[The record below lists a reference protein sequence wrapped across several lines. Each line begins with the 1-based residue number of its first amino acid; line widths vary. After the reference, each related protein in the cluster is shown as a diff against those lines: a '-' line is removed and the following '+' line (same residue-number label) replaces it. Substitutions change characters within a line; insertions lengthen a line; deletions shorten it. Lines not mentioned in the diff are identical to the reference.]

1 MENHMGKQLSS
12 DVDRA
17 CQESTITIITAD
29 NYFYLAVKYLIHS
42 MLPEI
47 LSKKGTIYNV
57 VHCESV
63 FQMDFQDAMK
73 SEDRLLIADYDV
85 RLIGN
90 SHILEL
96 LQGMKVFRSVMLVL
110 HKELAVSEVDYCL
123 TKGAPVGAIKQ
134 ILLDFILQQSVPQ
147 KMNSGQLLSRFTHRE
162 HQIIRLI
169 LKGRRVESIAK
180 ELNLSPKTIYA
191 HRSRIYQKAGVR
203 NLQGLF
209 RCGELNAAELKSP
222 VA

>member
-1 MENHMGKQLSS
+1 MGKELSS
-12 DVDRA
+12 GIERV
-17 CQESTITIITAD
+17 CQESTITVITAD
-29 NYFYLAVKYLIHS
+29 KYFYLAVRYLIHS
-42 MLPEI
+42 MMPEI
-47 LSKKGTIYNV
+47 LSEKETIYNV

-63 FQMDFQDAMK
+63 FQMDFQDTMM

-96 LQGMKVFRSVMLVL
+96 LQGMKVFRSIMLVL
-110 HKELAVSEVDYCL
+110 HKELAVAEADYCL
-123 TKGAPVGAIKQ
+123 AKGAPVEIIKQ
-134 ILLDFILQQSVPQ
+134 ILLDFILQLPVSQNT
-147 KMNSGQLLSRFTHRE
+147 NSGQLHARFTDRE

-209 RCGELNAAELKSP
+209 HCEGLNREFKTPIA
-222 VA
+222 